1 MLHEAQKFYIMNI
14 IYGRNGGVEMFLG
27 LGKSCGDWME
37 FLYYC
42 RAKFA
47 VFAADGIRL
56 SFFSNLIANTKTK
69 KHLCIG

>member
-1 MLHEAQKFYIMNI
+1 
-14 IYGRNGGVEMFLG
+14 MFLQAEN
-27 LGKSCGDWME
+27 SCGDWIE
-37 FLYYC
+37 YLYYC

-56 SFFSNLIANTKTK
+56 SFFSNLIANRKAK

>member
-1 MLHEAQKFYIMNI
+1 
-14 IYGRNGGVEMFLG
+14 MFLG
-27 LGKSCGDWME
+27 LGKSYGNWME

>member
-1 MLHEAQKFYIMNI
+1 MNI
-14 IYGRNGGVEMFLG
+14 IYERNGGVEMFLG
-27 LGKSCGDWME
+27 LEKSCGDWME

-47 VFAADGIRL
+47 LFAACGIRL
-56 SFFSNLIANTKTK
+56 SFFSNLIANTKAK

>member
-1 MLHEAQKFYIMNI
+1 
-14 IYGRNGGVEMFLG
+14 MFLG
-27 LGKSCGDWME
+27 LEKSCGDWME

-47 VFAADGIRL
+47 LFAACGIRL
-56 SFFSNLIANTKTK
+56 SFFSNLIANTKAK